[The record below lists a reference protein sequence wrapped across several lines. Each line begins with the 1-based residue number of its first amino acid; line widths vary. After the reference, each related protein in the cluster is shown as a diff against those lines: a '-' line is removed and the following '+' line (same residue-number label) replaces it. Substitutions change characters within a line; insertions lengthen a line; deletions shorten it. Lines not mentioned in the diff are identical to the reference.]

1 MTCVEFQE
9 IAALFAAG
17 ALDPPERS
25 AAEAHLLEP
34 THEGC
39 FEALRRASEAWDAV
53 GRSLPPLRPD
63 ARVWQGIAARI
74 EQRPR
79 AAAVRTWAGWA
90 VAAALALALVGL
102 TSARI
107 RAERRASVLAAAAA
121 ERDQCARDLAEARSE
136 TALQRE
142 ALALLA
148 APATQVFALAPQQPG
163 STLTARAVVNLAS
176 RAAVLYAAGPPAPQ
190 GKDYELWV
198 IRGDRKLPAGL
209 LRTQATGAILA
220 RIDAALLS
228 EGPPDALAVTV
239 ESAGGAPQPL
249 GPIVLVGAF
258 PHT

>member
-34 THEGC
+34 THQGC
-39 FEALRRASEAWDAV
+39 LEALRRASDAWDAV

-63 ARVWQGIAARI
+63 ERVWQGIAARI

-148 APATQVFALAPQQPG
+148 APATQVFALAPPQPG
-163 STLTARAVVNLAS
+163 
-176 RAAVLYAAGPPAPQ
+176 
-190 GKDYELWV
+190 
-198 IRGDRKLPAGL
+198 
-209 LRTQATGAILA
+209 
-220 RIDAALLS
+220 
-228 EGPPDALAVTV
+228 
-239 ESAGGAPQPL
+239 
-249 GPIVLVGAF
+249 
-258 PHT
+258 